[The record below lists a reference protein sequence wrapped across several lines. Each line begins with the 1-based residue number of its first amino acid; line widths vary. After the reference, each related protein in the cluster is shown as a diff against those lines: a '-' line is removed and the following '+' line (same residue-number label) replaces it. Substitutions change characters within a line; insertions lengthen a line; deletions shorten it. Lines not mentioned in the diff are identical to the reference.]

1 MCSNIYHLDHPVK
14 VLSTPGLAWQ
24 AALKTIELRLKLL
37 IACHAVDRYAKTNN
51 LKYAIMS

>member
-24 AALKTIELRLKLL
+24 AALKTIELKLKLL